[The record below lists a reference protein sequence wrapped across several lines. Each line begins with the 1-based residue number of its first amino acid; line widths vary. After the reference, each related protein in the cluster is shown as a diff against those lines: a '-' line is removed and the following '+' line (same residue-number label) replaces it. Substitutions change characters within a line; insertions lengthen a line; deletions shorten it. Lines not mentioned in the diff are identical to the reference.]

1 MEKGIVIPAQLNAV
15 NVLSQKLATDTGK
28 GPMTQ
33 SNTILLALSP
43 LIMWRVYKRV
53 QRLTLRQKSRLWR
66 HWFGVTFLPVAL
78 LAMGV
83 MLVAKPVVLASLLGG
98 AAAGGVLA
106 VAALRRTGFERSG
119 GDYFY
124 TPYAPIGLVVA
135 MVFIVRLLYRAV
147 EMFTL
152 GAQQAPSFGSSPLT
166 MGIMGVVA
174 AYYLVYAGGL
184 LRWRRAASRALA

>member
-1 MEKGIVIPAQLNAV
+1 
-15 NVLSQKLATDTGK
+15 
-28 GPMTQ
+28 MTQ
-33 SNTILLALSP
+33 SNIILLAVSP

-53 QRLTLRQKSRLWR
+53 QRLTLRQQSRLWR

-78 LAMGV
+78 LAMGF
-83 MLVAKPVVLASLLGG
+83 MLLAKPVVLASLCGG
-98 AAAGGVLA
+98 VAAGGMLA
-106 VAALRRTGFERSG
+106 VAALRRTGFERRG

-135 MVFIVRLLYRAV
+135 MVFIARVLYRV
-147 EMFTL
+147 VDMLTL
-152 GAQQAPSFGSSPLT
+152 GAQQAPSFGASPLS

-184 LRWRRAASRALA
+184 LRWRRAESRAMG